1 MRPHLLV
8 TNDFPP
14 KVGGIQAYLWE
25 LWRRL
30 PSDAVAVMTTRYKG
44 AAEWD
49 AAQSFRIKRVR
60 EPVLLPRP
68 GLARAIDR
76 FADEVGAELVMIDP
90 ALPLGW
96 IGPYLSH
103 PYGVV
108 VHGAEVTVPGRLPIG
123 RQVLRRVLRGAKIVI
138 AAGSYSAD
146 EAERAAGRSLP
157 VVNIAPGVDTERFVP
172 LDASARAAARERLAL
187 GADAPVVVAV
197 SRLVPRKGFDVVI
210 RACSQ
215 LEARHRGLTLVVGG
229 SGRDR
234 RRLERLARRLGSNAV
249 FLGRFDE
256 RDKAAL
262 YGLGDVFAMPCRERW
277 NGLEQEGFGI
287 VFVEAAAAGVPQIA
301 GRSGGAAEAVS
312 DGVTG
317 IVVDEPSNVD
327 AVAAALDALLSDA
340 DLRRVMS
347 EAGRNRV
354 EQEFAYDVLADRL
367 KDAFL

>member
-1 MRPHLLV
+1 
-8 TNDFPP
+8 
-14 KVGGIQAYLWE
+14 
-25 LWRRL
+25 
-30 PSDAVAVMTTRYKG
+30 MTG
-44 AAEWD
+44 A
-49 AAQSFRIKRVR
+49 
-60 EPVLLPRP
+60 
-68 GLARAIDR
+68 
-76 FADEVGAELVMIDP
+76 
-90 ALPLGW
+90 
-96 IGPYLSH
+96 
-103 PYGVV
+103 
-108 VHGAEVTVPGRLPIG
+108 
-123 RQVLRRVLRGAKIVI
+123 
-138 AAGSYSAD
+138 
-146 EAERAAGRSLP
+146 
-157 VVNIAPGVDTERFVP
+157 
-172 LDASARAAARERLAL
+172 
-187 GADAPVVVAV
+187 
-197 SRLVPRKGFDVVI
+197 
-210 RACSQ
+210 
-215 LEARHRGLTLVVGG
+215 
-229 SGRDR
+229 
-234 RRLERLARRLGSNAV
+234 RLERLARRLGSNAV